1 MNNNLVRTII
11 DLGEYYD
18 KNKEMREIKAKEY
31 GISKVPTTEEYV
43 GFLLKDLSYVE
54 VTPKK
59 IDEKEIEL
67 KKLDEKSN
75 EKIDEIKKEVFFSEN
90 KDMLSKGKAIFDVVL
105 NKVGNAI
112 QKGAIEQKNI
122 VKSLLEPFTLGVGG
136 FVNEYILKKVEKKT
150 PEDKEWE
157 LKGREF
163 LVSEK
168 ELSKMINQSFTP
180 DENDEK
186 IRYFTE
192 NRFKIENVDENDRK
206 FLAKEITKIIQD
218 DDLKTSKK
226 EKKAINLLDEANTNK
241 LEVGMAL
248 DKVQDYEMNFKRI
261 DKALNSLNPFGKT
274 EYELSIKHTEG
285 SLNKTFH
292 LKYKTDDLPEQEIT
306 VTSKTGREFGEEL
319 SNKLNKNVESLL
331 KNIYSDDNQFDR
343 IKDYFEKTKK
353 SRMALTVSS
362 FKFDTKLNSAFEL
375 IKTNDEKEEN
385 LTININK
392 VSKNGERN
400 LYQLNT
406 DKDNRNKVL
415 AVLTD
420 DKVLE
425 IIGKTFDGKKEIE
438 FIDKESLE
446 KENNKLIE
454 KFSNEYSIKDI
465 SDFDKAVMRKT
476 VAKVGVSLLALKEDE
491 MKNQSPILLKI
502 IEDEHKDTFKKEID
516 NIKDK
521 AKFLEK
527 NADKLGLSLNVYGKV
542 EEIYNEDENKYK
554 ANAEAVLK
562 AREDGT
568 LNSFL
573 HTLGRKKAGHKRQGH
588 DVSMEDVIKEIG
600 YEMKD
605 DIRKDI
611 VKSLDFDSIVK
622 NTAVLVMIEE
632 NFTVEDAKIY
642 RLNIS
647 DEKKSQLVDK
657 INDYISEREKDIKE
671 VKVSDLAKL
680 REVNFDKFTDLR
692 ENTYKEEK
700 RKEEE
705 KKEREKAREKVFHFG
720 DTEKTNSNDDEFNF

>member
-218 DDLKTSKK
+218 DDLKTNKK
-226 EKKAINLLDEANTNK
+226 EKKAINLLSEVNTNK

-319 SNKLNKNVESLL
+319 SNKLNKNVETLL
-331 KNIYSDDNQFDR
+331 KNVYSNDRQFDE

-353 SRMALTVSS
+353 SRMRLTVSD
-362 FKFDTKLNSAFEL
+362 FKFDTKLNSTFEL
-375 IKTNDEKEEN
+375 IKTNDEKEKN
-385 LTININK
+385 LTLNISK
-392 VSKNGERN
+392 VSEDGERN

-415 AVLTD
+415 AVLTN
-420 DKVLE
+420 DKALE

-438 FIDKESLE
+438 FISKENLE
-446 KENNKLIE
+446 KENNNLIE
-454 KFSNEYSIKDI
+454 KISTEYQDIRVKDI
-465 SDFDKAVMRKT
+465 DDFDRNVMCKT
-476 VAKVGVSLLALKEDE
+476 VAKVGLTLRENE
-491 MKNQSPILLKI
+491 MKNQSSNLFKI

-516 NIKDK
+516 NLEDK

-542 EEIYNEDENKYK
+542 KEIYSEDENEYK
-554 ANAEAVLK
+554 ANVEAVLK
-562 AREDGT
+562 T
-568 LNSFL
+568 LEEGSLNNFFENLENQKEKMEKYS
-573 HTLGRKKAGHKRQGH
+573 HSEVPIENVIHKMSY
-588 DVSMEDVIKEIG
+588 D
-600 YEMKD
+600 MKG
-605 DIRKDI
+605 DIRQDI
-611 VKSLDFDSIVK
+611 AKSLDFDSIVR
-622 NTAVLVMIEE
+622 NTATLVMIEE
-632 NFTVEDAKIY
+632 NFTVEDAK
-642 RLNIS
+642 NIKNMS
-647 DEKKSQLVDK
+647 DEEKSQFVDK
-657 INDYISEREKDIKE
+657 INDYISERGSHIKE
-671 VKVSDLAKL
+671 VKVSDLEKL
-680 REVNFDKFTDLR
+680 EKVNFDKVSDLR
-692 ENTYKEEK
+692 ENSYKEEQ
-700 RKEEE
+700 RKEKENQ
-705 KKEREKAREKVFHFG
+705 KERAYQRDERTDREYDF
-720 DTEKTNSNDDEFNF
+720 

>member
-1 MNNNLVRTII
+1 MNNNFARTII

-54 VTPKK
+54 VTPKNV
-59 IDEKEIEL
+59 DEKEIEL

-186 IRYFTE
+186 MRYFTE
-192 NRFKIENVDENDRK
+192 NRFRIENVNENDRS

-226 EKKAINLLDEANTNK
+226 EKKAINLLSEVNTNK

-248 DKVQDYEMNFKRI
+248 DKVQDYETNFKRI

-274 EYELSIKHTEG
+274 EYEFSIKHTEG

-306 VTSKTGREFGEEL
+306 ITSKTGREFGEEL

-331 KNIYSDDNQFDR
+331 KNVYSNDRQFDE

-353 SRMALTVSS
+353 SRMRLTVSD
-362 FKFDTKLNSAFEL
+362 FKFDTKLNSTFEL
-375 IKTNDEKEEN
+375 IKTNDEKEKN
-385 LTININK
+385 LTLNISK
-392 VSKNGERN
+392 VSEDGERN

-415 AVLTD
+415 AVLTN
-420 DKVLE
+420 DKTLE

-438 FIDKESLE
+438 FVSKESLE
-446 KENNKLIE
+446 KENNNLIE
-454 KFSNEYSIKDI
+454 KISTEYQDIRVKDI
-465 SDFDKAVMRKT
+465 NDFDRNVMRKT
-476 VAKVGVSLLALKEDE
+476 VAKVEIALQENR
-491 MKNQSPILLKI
+491 MKNQSSNLFRI

-516 NIKDK
+516 NLEDK

-542 EEIYNEDENKYK
+542 DEIYSEDENQYK
-554 ANAEAVLK
+554 ANVEAVLK
-562 AREDGT
+562 T
-568 LNSFL
+568 LEEGSLNNFFENLENQKEKMERYSHSDVL
-573 HTLGRKKAGHKRQGH
+573 IENVIHKMSY
-588 DVSMEDVIKEIG
+588 D
-600 YEMKD
+600 MKG
-605 DIRKDI
+605 DIRQDI
-611 VKSLDFDSIVK
+611 AKSLDFDSIVR
-622 NTAVLVMIEE
+622 NTATLIMIEE
-632 NFTVEDAKIY
+632 NFTIEDAK
-642 RLNIS
+642 NIKNMS
-647 DEKKSQLVDK
+647 DEEKSQFVDK
-657 INDYISEREKDIKE
+657 INDYISERGSHIKE

-680 REVNFDKFTDLR
+680 EKVNFDKVSDLR
-692 ENTYKEEK
+692 ENSYKEEQ
-700 RKEEE
+700 RKEQE
-705 KKEREKAREKVFHFG
+705 KERTHNREERTDREYDF
-720 DTEKTNSNDDEFNF
+720 

>member
-1 MNNNLVRTII
+1 MNNNFARTII

-18 KNKEMREIKAKEY
+18 KNKEMREIRAKEY
-31 GISKVPTTEEYV
+31 GISKIPTTEEYV

-186 IRYFTE
+186 MRYFTE

-226 EKKAINLLDEANTNK
+226 EKKAINLLSEVNTNK

-248 DKVQDYEMNFKRI
+248 DKVQDYETNFKRI

-306 VTSKTGREFGEEL
+306 ITSKTGREFGEEL
-319 SNKLNKNVESLL
+319 SNKLNKDIENLL
-331 KNIYSDDNQFDR
+331 KNVYSNDRQFDE

-353 SRMALTVSS
+353 SRMRLTVSD
-362 FKFDTKLNSAFEL
+362 FKFDTKLNSTFEL
-375 IKTNDEKEEN
+375 IKTNDEKEKN
-385 LTININK
+385 LTLNISK
-392 VSKNGERN
+392 VSEDGERN

-415 AVLTD
+415 AVLTN
-420 DKVLE
+420 DKALE

-438 FIDKESLE
+438 FVSKESLE
-446 KENNKLIE
+446 KENNNLIE
-454 KFSNEYSIKDI
+454 KISTEYQDI
-465 SDFDKAVMRKT
+465 RVKNIDDFDRAIMRKT
-476 VAKVGVSLLALKEDE
+476 VAKVGLTLEE
-491 MKNQSPILLKI
+491 NRMKNQSSNLFRI

-516 NIKDK
+516 NLEDK

-527 NADKLGLSLNVYGKV
+527 NVDRLGLSLNVYGKV
-542 EEIYNEDENKYK
+542 DEIYSEDENQYK
-554 ANAEAVLK
+554 ANVEAVLK
-562 AREDGT
+562 T
-568 LNSFL
+568 LEEGSLNNFFENLENQKEKMERYS
-573 HTLGRKKAGHKRQGH
+573 HSDVPIENVIYKMSYDMKGNIRQ
-588 DVSMEDVIKEIG
+588 
-600 YEMKD
+600 
-605 DIRKDI
+605 DIA
-611 VKSLDFDSIVK
+611 KSLDFDDIVR
-622 NTAVLVMIEE
+622 NTATLVMIEE
-632 NFTVEDAKIY
+632 NFTVEDAK
-642 RLNIS
+642 NIKNMS
-647 DEKKSQLVDK
+647 DEEKSQFVNK
-657 INDYISEREKDIKE
+657 INDYISERGSHIKE
-671 VKVSDLAKL
+671 VKVSDLEKL
-680 REVNFDKFTDLR
+680 EKVNFDKVSDLR
-692 ENTYKEEK
+692 ENSYKEEQ
-700 RKEEE
+700 RKEKENQ
-705 KKEREKAREKVFHFG
+705 KERAYQRDERTDRERTDRGYDF
-720 DTEKTNSNDDEFNF
+720 

>member
-186 IRYFTE
+186 MRYFTE
-192 NRFKIENVDENDRK
+192 NRFRIENVNENDRS

-226 EKKAINLLDEANTNK
+226 EKKAINLLSEVNTNK

-248 DKVQDYEMNFKRI
+248 DKVQDYETNFKRI

-274 EYELSIKHTEG
+274 EYEFSIKHTEG

-306 VTSKTGREFGEEL
+306 ITSKTGREFGEEL

-331 KNIYSDDNQFDR
+331 KNVYSNDRQFDE

-353 SRMALTVSS
+353 SRMRLTVSD
-362 FKFDTKLNSAFEL
+362 FKFDTKLNSTFEL
-375 IKTNDEKEEN
+375 IKTNDEKEKN
-385 LTININK
+385 LTLNISK
-392 VSKNGERN
+392 VSEDGERN

-415 AVLTD
+415 AVLTN
-420 DKVLE
+420 DKALE

-438 FIDKESLE
+438 FVSKESLE
-446 KENNKLIE
+446 KENNNLIE
-454 KFSNEYSIKDI
+454 KISTEYQDIRVKDI
-465 SDFDKAVMRKT
+465 NDFDRNVMRKT
-476 VAKVGVSLLALKEDE
+476 VAKVEIALQENR
-491 MKNQSPILLKI
+491 MKNQSSNLFRI

-516 NIKDK
+516 NLEDK

-542 EEIYNEDENKYK
+542 DEIYSEDENQYK
-554 ANAEAVLK
+554 ANVEAVLK
-562 AREDGT
+562 T
-568 LNSFL
+568 LEEGSLNNFFENLENQKEKMERYSHSDVL
-573 HTLGRKKAGHKRQGH
+573 IENVIHKMSY
-588 DVSMEDVIKEIG
+588 D
-600 YEMKD
+600 MKG
-605 DIRKDI
+605 DIRQDI
-611 VKSLDFDSIVK
+611 AKSLDFDSIVR
-622 NTAVLVMIEE
+622 NTATLIMIEE
-632 NFTVEDAKIY
+632 NFTVEDAK
-642 RLNIS
+642 NIKNMS
-647 DEKKSQLVDK
+647 DEEKSQFVDK
-657 INDYISEREKDIKE
+657 INDYISERGSHIKE
-671 VKVSDLAKL
+671 VKVSDLLKL
-680 REVNFDKFTDLR
+680 EKVNFDKVSDLR
-692 ENTYKEEK
+692 ENSFKEEQ
-700 RKEEE
+700 RKEQE
-705 KKEREKAREKVFHFG
+705 KERTHNREERTDREYDF
-720 DTEKTNSNDDEFNF
+720 

>member
-226 EKKAINLLDEANTNK
+226 EKKAINLLSEVNTNK

-248 DKVQDYEMNFKRI
+248 DKVQDYETNFKRI

-306 VTSKTGREFGEEL
+306 ITSKTGREFGEEL

-331 KNIYSDDNQFDR
+331 KNVYSNDRQFDE

-353 SRMALTVSS
+353 SRMRLTVSD
-362 FKFDTKLNSAFEL
+362 FKFDTKLNSTFEL
-375 IKTNDEKEEN
+375 IKTNDEKEKN
-385 LTININK
+385 LTLNISK
-392 VSKNGERN
+392 VSEDGERN

-415 AVLTD
+415 AVLTN
-420 DKVLE
+420 DKALE

-438 FIDKESLE
+438 FVSKESLE
-446 KENNKLIE
+446 KENNNLIE
-454 KFSNEYSIKDI
+454 KISTEYQDIRVKDI
-465 SDFDKAVMRKT
+465 NDFDRNVMRKT
-476 VAKVGVSLLALKEDE
+476 VAKVEIALQENR
-491 MKNQSPILLKI
+491 MKNQSSNLFRI

-516 NIKDK
+516 NLEDK

-542 EEIYNEDENKYK
+542 DEIYSEDENQYK
-554 ANAEAVLK
+554 ANVEAVLK
-562 AREDGT
+562 T
-568 LNSFL
+568 LEEGSLNNFFENLENQKEKMERYSHSDVL
-573 HTLGRKKAGHKRQGH
+573 IENVIHKMSY
-588 DVSMEDVIKEIG
+588 D
-600 YEMKD
+600 MKG
-605 DIRKDI
+605 DIRQDI
-611 VKSLDFDSIVK
+611 AKSLDFDSIVK
-622 NTAVLVMIEE
+622 NTATLIMIEE
-632 NFTVEDAKIY
+632 NFTVEDAK
-642 RLNIS
+642 NIKNMS
-647 DEKKSQLVDK
+647 DEEKSQFIDK
-657 INDYISEREKDIKE
+657 INDYIGERGSHIKK
-671 VKVSDLAKL
+671 VKVSDLEKL
-680 REVNFDKFTDLR
+680 EKVNFDKVSDLR
-692 ENTYKEEK
+692 ENSFKEEQ
-700 RKEEE
+700 RKEQE
-705 KKEREKAREKVFHFG
+705 KEKERTHNRDERTDRERTDREYDF
-720 DTEKTNSNDDEFNF
+720 

>member
-105 NKVGNAI
+105 NKVGNAV
-112 QKGAIEQKNI
+112 QKGVVAQKN
-122 VKSLLEPFTLGVGG
+122 SLKQMFEDLTLGVGG

-186 IRYFTE
+186 MRYFTE

-226 EKKAINLLDEANTNK
+226 EKKAINLLSEVNTNK

-248 DKVQDYEMNFKRI
+248 DKVQDYEKNFKRI

-306 VTSKTGREFGEEL
+306 ITSKTGREFGEEL
-319 SNKLNKNVESLL
+319 SNKLNKDVENLL
-331 KNIYSDDNQFDR
+331 KNVYSNDRQFDK

-353 SRMALTVSS
+353 SRMRLTVSD
-362 FKFDTKLNSAFEL
+362 FKFDTKLNSTFEL
-375 IKTNDEKEEN
+375 IKTNDEKEKN
-385 LTININK
+385 LTLNISK
-392 VSKNGERN
+392 VSEDGERN

-415 AVLTD
+415 AVLTN
-420 DKVLE
+420 DKALE

-438 FIDKESLE
+438 FVSKESLE
-446 KENNKLIE
+446 KENNNLIE
-454 KFSNEYSIKDI
+454 KISTEYQDI
-465 SDFDKAVMRKT
+465 RVKNIDDFDRAIMRKT
-476 VAKVGVSLLALKEDE
+476 VAKVGLTLEE
-491 MKNQSPILLKI
+491 NRMKNQSSNLFRI

-516 NIKDK
+516 NLEDK

-527 NADKLGLSLNVYGKV
+527 NVDRLGLSLNVYGKV
-542 EEIYNEDENKYK
+542 DEIYSEDENQYK
-554 ANAEAVLK
+554 ANVEAVLK
-562 AREDGT
+562 T
-568 LNSFL
+568 LEEGSLNNFFENLENQKEKMERYS
-573 HTLGRKKAGHKRQGH
+573 HSDVPIENVIYKMSYDMKGNIRQ
-588 DVSMEDVIKEIG
+588 
-600 YEMKD
+600 
-605 DIRKDI
+605 DIA
-611 VKSLDFDSIVK
+611 KSLDFDDIVR
-622 NTAVLVMIEE
+622 NTATLVMIEE
-632 NFTVEDAKIY
+632 NFTVEDAK
-642 RLNIS
+642 NIKNMS
-647 DEKKSQLVDK
+647 DEEKSQFVNK
-657 INDYISEREKDIKE
+657 INDYISERGSHIKE
-671 VKVSDLAKL
+671 VKVSDLEKL
-680 REVNFDKFTDLR
+680 EKVNFDKISDLR
-692 ENTYKEEK
+692 ENSYKEEQ
-700 RKEEE
+700 RKEKENQ
-705 KKEREKAREKVFHFG
+705 KERAYQRDERTDREYDF
-720 DTEKTNSNDDEFNF
+720 

>member
-18 KNKEMREIKAKEY
+18 KNKEMREIRAKEY

-54 VTPKK
+54 VTPKNV
-59 IDEKEIEL
+59 DEKEIEL

-157 LKGREF
+157 LKGKEF

-186 IRYFTE
+186 MRYFTE

-218 DDLKTSKK
+218 DDLKTNKK
-226 EKKAINLLDEANTNK
+226 EKKAINLLSEVNTNK

-248 DKVQDYEMNFKRI
+248 DKVQDYETNFKRI
-261 DKALNSLNPFGKT
+261 DKALNSLNPFSKT

-306 VTSKTGREFGEEL
+306 ITSKTGREFGEEL

-331 KNIYSDDNQFDR
+331 KNVYSDDNQFDR

-353 SRMALTVSS
+353 SRMALTVSD
-362 FKFDTKLNSAFEL
+362 FKFDTKLNSTFEL
-375 IKTNDEKEEN
+375 IKTNDEKEKN
-385 LTININK
+385 LTLNISK
-392 VSKNGERN
+392 VSEDGERN

-415 AVLTD
+415 AVLTN
-420 DKVLE
+420 DKALE

-438 FIDKESLE
+438 FISKENLE
-446 KENNKLIE
+446 KENNNLIE
-454 KFSNEYSIKDI
+454 KISTEYQDIRVKDI
-465 SDFDKAVMRKT
+465 DDFDRNVMRKT
-476 VAKVGVSLLALKEDE
+476 VAKVGLTLRENE
-491 MKNQSPILLKI
+491 MKNQSSNLFKI

-516 NIKDK
+516 NLEDK

-542 EEIYNEDENKYK
+542 KEIYSEDENEYK
-554 ANAEAVLK
+554 ANVEAVLK
-562 AREDGT
+562 T
-568 LNSFL
+568 LEEGSLNNFFENLENQKEKMEKYS
-573 HTLGRKKAGHKRQGH
+573 HSEVPIENVIHKMSY
-588 DVSMEDVIKEIG
+588 D
-600 YEMKD
+600 MKG
-605 DIRKDI
+605 DIRQDI
-611 VKSLDFDSIVK
+611 AKSLDFDSIVR
-622 NTAVLVMIEE
+622 NTATLVMIEE
-632 NFTVEDAKIY
+632 NFTVEDAK
-642 RLNIS
+642 NIKNMS
-647 DEKKSQLVDK
+647 DEEKSQFVDK
-657 INDYISEREKDIKE
+657 INDYISERGSHIKE
-671 VKVSDLAKL
+671 VKVSDLEKL
-680 REVNFDKFTDLR
+680 EKVNFDKVSDLR
-692 ENTYKEEK
+692 ENSYKEEQ
-700 RKEEE
+700 RKEKENQ
-705 KKEREKAREKVFHFG
+705 KERAYQRDERTDREYDF
-720 DTEKTNSNDDEFNF
+720 

>member
-226 EKKAINLLDEANTNK
+226 EKKAINLLSEVNTNK

-248 DKVQDYEMNFKRI
+248 DKVQDYETNFKRI

-306 VTSKTGREFGEEL
+306 ITSKTGREFGEEL

-331 KNIYSDDNQFDR
+331 KNVYSNDRQFDE

-353 SRMALTVSS
+353 SRMRLTVSD
-362 FKFDTKLNSAFEL
+362 FKFDTKLNSTFEL
-375 IKTNDEKEEN
+375 IKTNDEKEKN
-385 LTININK
+385 LTLNISK
-392 VSKNGERN
+392 VSEDGERN

-415 AVLTD
+415 AVLTN
-420 DKVLE
+420 DKALE

-438 FIDKESLE
+438 FVSKESLE
-446 KENNKLIE
+446 KENNNLIE
-454 KFSNEYSIKDI
+454 KISTEYQDIRVKDI
-465 SDFDKAVMRKT
+465 NDFDRNVMRKT
-476 VAKVGVSLLALKEDE
+476 VAKVEIALQENR
-491 MKNQSPILLKI
+491 MKNQSSNLFRI

-516 NIKDK
+516 NLEDK

-542 EEIYNEDENKYK
+542 DEIYSEDENQYK
-554 ANAEAVLK
+554 ANVEAVLK
-562 AREDGT
+562 T
-568 LNSFL
+568 LEEGSLNNFFENLENQKEKMERYS
-573 HTLGRKKAGHKRQGH
+573 HSDVPIENVIYKMSYDMKGNIRQ
-588 DVSMEDVIKEIG
+588 
-600 YEMKD
+600 
-605 DIRKDI
+605 DIA
-611 VKSLDFDSIVK
+611 KSLDFDDIVR
-622 NTAVLVMIEE
+622 NTATLVMIEE
-632 NFTVEDAKIY
+632 NFTVEDAK
-642 RLNIS
+642 NIKNMS
-647 DEKKSQLVDK
+647 DEEKSQFVNK
-657 INDYISEREKDIKE
+657 INDYISERGSHIKE
-671 VKVSDLAKL
+671 VKVSDLEKL
-680 REVNFDKFTDLR
+680 EKVNFDKISDLR
-692 ENTYKEEK
+692 ENSYKEEQ
-700 RKEEE
+700 RKEKENQ
-705 KKEREKAREKVFHFG
+705 KERAYQRDERTDREYDF
-720 DTEKTNSNDDEFNF
+720 

>member
-18 KNKEMREIKAKEY
+18 KNKEMREIRAKEY

-54 VTPKK
+54 VTPKNV
-59 IDEKEIEL
+59 DEKEIEL

-105 NKVGNAI
+105 NKVGNAV
-112 QKGAIEQKNI
+112 QKGVVAQKN
-122 VKSLLEPFTLGVGG
+122 SLKQMFEDLTLGVGG

-226 EKKAINLLDEANTNK
+226 EKKAINLLSEVNTNK

-248 DKVQDYEMNFKRI
+248 DKVQDYEKNFKRI

-306 VTSKTGREFGEEL
+306 ITSKTGREFGEEL
-319 SNKLNKNVESLL
+319 SNKLNKDVENLL
-331 KNIYSDDNQFDR
+331 KNVYSNDRQFDE

-353 SRMALTVSS
+353 SRMRLTVSD
-362 FKFDTKLNSAFEL
+362 FKFDTKLNSTFEL
-375 IKTNDEKEEN
+375 IKTNDEKEKN
-385 LTININK
+385 LTLNISK
-392 VSKNGERN
+392 VSEDGERN

-415 AVLTD
+415 AVLTN
-420 DKVLE
+420 DKALE

-438 FIDKESLE
+438 FVSKESLE
-446 KENNKLIE
+446 KENNNLIE
-454 KFSNEYSIKDI
+454 KISTEYQDI
-465 SDFDKAVMRKT
+465 RVKNIDDFDRAIMRKT
-476 VAKVGVSLLALKEDE
+476 VAKVGLTLEE
-491 MKNQSPILLKI
+491 NRMKNQSSNLFRI

-516 NIKDK
+516 NLEDK

-527 NADKLGLSLNVYGKV
+527 NVDRLGLSLNVYGKV
-542 EEIYNEDENKYK
+542 DEIYSEDENQYK
-554 ANAEAVLK
+554 ANVEAVLK
-562 AREDGT
+562 T
-568 LNSFL
+568 LEEGSLNNFFENLENQKEKMERYS
-573 HTLGRKKAGHKRQGH
+573 HSDVPIENVIYKMSYDMKGNIRQ
-588 DVSMEDVIKEIG
+588 
-600 YEMKD
+600 
-605 DIRKDI
+605 DIA
-611 VKSLDFDSIVK
+611 KSLDFDDIVR
-622 NTAVLVMIEE
+622 NTATLVMIEE
-632 NFTVEDAKIY
+632 NFTVEDAK
-642 RLNIS
+642 NIKNMS
-647 DEKKSQLVDK
+647 DEEKSQFVNK
-657 INDYISEREKDIKE
+657 INDYISERGSHIKE
-671 VKVSDLAKL
+671 VKVSDLEKL
-680 REVNFDKFTDLR
+680 EKVNFDKISDLR
-692 ENTYKEEK
+692 ENSYKEEQ
-700 RKEEE
+700 RKEKENQ
-705 KKEREKAREKVFHFG
+705 KERAYQRDERTDREYDF
-720 DTEKTNSNDDEFNF
+720 

>member
-1 MNNNLVRTII
+1 MNNNFARTII

-18 KNKEMREIKAKEY
+18 KNKEMREIRAKEY
-31 GISKVPTTEEYV
+31 GISKIPTTEEYV

-59 IDEKEIEL
+59 VDEKEIEL
-67 KKLDEKSN
+67 KKLDEKSD

-90 KDMLSKGKAIFDVVL
+90 KDMLSKGKAIFDIVL
-105 NKVGNAI
+105 NKVGNAL
-112 QKGAIEQKNI
+112 QKGIVGQKNA
-122 VKSLLEPFTLGVGG
+122 VKLMFEDLTLGVGG

-186 IRYFTE
+186 MRYFTE

-226 EKKAINLLDEANTNK
+226 EKKAINLLSEVNTNK

-248 DKVQDYEMNFKRI
+248 DKVQDYETNFLKKI

-306 VTSKTGREFGEEL
+306 ITSKTGREFGEEL

-331 KNIYSDDNQFDR
+331 KNVYSNDRQFDE

-353 SRMALTVSS
+353 SRMKLTVSD
-362 FKFDTKLNSAFEL
+362 FKFDTKLNSTFEL
-375 IKTNDEKEEN
+375 IKTNDEKEKN
-385 LTININK
+385 LTLNISK
-392 VSKNGERN
+392 VSEDGERN

-415 AVLTD
+415 AVLTN
-420 DKVLE
+420 DKALD
-425 IIGKTFDGKKEIE
+425 IIGKSFDGKKEIE
-438 FIDKESLE
+438 FVSKESLE
-446 KENNKLIE
+446 KENNNLIE
-454 KFSNEYSIKDI
+454 KISTEYQDI
-465 SDFDKAVMRKT
+465 RVKNIDDFDRAIMRKT
-476 VAKVGVSLLALKEDE
+476 VAKVEITLQENR
-491 MKNQSPILLKI
+491 MKNQSSNLFRI

-516 NIKDK
+516 NLEDK

-527 NADKLGLSLNVYGKV
+527 NADRLGLSLNVYGKV
-542 EEIYNEDENKYK
+542 DEIYSEDESQYK
-554 ANAEAVLK
+554 TNVEAVLK
-562 AREDGT
+562 T
-568 LNSFL
+568 LEEGSLNNFFENLENQKEKMERYS
-573 HTLGRKKAGHKRQGH
+573 HSDIPIENVIHKMSY
-588 DVSMEDVIKEIG
+588 D
-600 YEMKD
+600 MKG
-605 DIRKDI
+605 DIRQDI
-611 VKSLDFDSIVK
+611 AKSLDFDDIVR
-622 NTAVLVMIEE
+622 NTATLVMIEE
-632 NFTVEDAKIY
+632 NFTVEDAK
-642 RLNIS
+642 NIKNMS
-647 DEKKSQLVDK
+647 DEEKSQFVNK
-657 INDYISEREKDIKE
+657 INDYISERGSHIKE
-671 VKVSDLAKL
+671 VKVSDLEKL
-680 REVNFDKFTDLR
+680 EKVNFDKISDLR
-692 ENTYKEEK
+692 ENSYKEEQ
-700 RKEEE
+700 RKEKENQ
-705 KKEREKAREKVFHFG
+705 KERAYQRDERTDREYDF
-720 DTEKTNSNDDEFNF
+720 

>member
-168 ELSKMINQSFTP
+168 ELSKMINQSFTS

-218 DDLKTSKK
+218 DDLKTNKK
-226 EKKAINLLDEANTNK
+226 EKKAINLLSEVNTNK

-248 DKVQDYEMNFKRI
+248 DKVQDYETNFKRI

-306 VTSKTGREFGEEL
+306 ITSKTGREFGEEL
-319 SNKLNKNVESLL
+319 SNKLNKDVENLL
-331 KNIYSDDNQFDR
+331 KNVYSNDRQFDE

-353 SRMALTVSS
+353 SRMRLTVSD
-362 FKFDTKLNSAFEL
+362 FKFDTKLNSTFEL
-375 IKTNDEKEEN
+375 IKTNDEKEKN
-385 LTININK
+385 LTLNISK
-392 VSKNGERN
+392 VSEDGERN

-415 AVLTD
+415 AVLTN
-420 DKVLE
+420 DKALE

-438 FIDKESLE
+438 FVSKESLE
-446 KENNKLIE
+446 KENNNLIE
-454 KFSNEYSIKDI
+454 KISTEYQDI
-465 SDFDKAVMRKT
+465 RVKNIDDFDRAIMRKT
-476 VAKVGVSLLALKEDE
+476 VAKVGLTLEE
-491 MKNQSPILLKI
+491 NRMKNQSSNLFRI

-516 NIKDK
+516 NLEDK

-527 NADKLGLSLNVYGKV
+527 NVDRLGLSLNVYGKV
-542 EEIYNEDENKYK
+542 NEIYSEDENQYK
-554 ANAEAVLK
+554 ANVEAVLK
-562 AREDGT
+562 T
-568 LNSFL
+568 LEEGSLNNFFENLENQKEKMERYS
-573 HTLGRKKAGHKRQGH
+573 HSDVPIENVIYKMSYDMKGNIRQ
-588 DVSMEDVIKEIG
+588 
-600 YEMKD
+600 
-605 DIRKDI
+605 DIA
-611 VKSLDFDSIVK
+611 KSLDFDDIVR
-622 NTAVLVMIEE
+622 NTATLVMIEE
-632 NFTVEDAKIY
+632 NFTVEDAK
-642 RLNIS
+642 NIKNMS
-647 DEKKSQLVDK
+647 DEEKSQFVNK
-657 INDYISEREKDIKE
+657 INDYISERGSHIKE
-671 VKVSDLAKL
+671 VKVSDLEKL
-680 REVNFDKFTDLR
+680 EKVNFDKISDLR
-692 ENTYKEEK
+692 ENSYKEEQ
-700 RKEEE
+700 RKEKENQ
-705 KKEREKAREKVFHFG
+705 KERAYQRDERTDREYDF
-720 DTEKTNSNDDEFNF
+720 

>member
-18 KNKEMREIKAKEY
+18 KNKEMREIRAKEY

-54 VTPKK
+54 VTPKNV
-59 IDEKEIEL
+59 DEKEIEL

-105 NKVGNAI
+105 NKVGNAV
-112 QKGAIEQKNI
+112 QKGVVAQKN
-122 VKSLLEPFTLGVGG
+122 SLKQMFEDLTLGVGG

-168 ELSKMINQSFTP
+168 ELSKMINQSFTS

-186 IRYFTE
+186 MRYFTE

-226 EKKAINLLDEANTNK
+226 EKKAINLLSEVNTNK

-248 DKVQDYEMNFKRI
+248 DKVQDYEKNFKRI

-306 VTSKTGREFGEEL
+306 ITSKTGREFGEEL

-331 KNIYSDDNQFDR
+331 KNVYSNDRQFDE

-353 SRMALTVSS
+353 SRMRLTVSD
-362 FKFDTKLNSAFEL
+362 FKFDTKLNSTFEL
-375 IKTNDEKEEN
+375 IKTNDEKEKN
-385 LTININK
+385 LTLNISK
-392 VSKNGERN
+392 VSEDGERN

-415 AVLTD
+415 AVLTN
-420 DKVLE
+420 DKALE

-438 FIDKESLE
+438 FVSKESLE
-446 KENNKLIE
+446 KENNNLIE
-454 KFSNEYSIKDI
+454 KISTEYQDI
-465 SDFDKAVMRKT
+465 RVKNIDDFDRAIMRKT
-476 VAKVGVSLLALKEDE
+476 VAKVGLTLEE
-491 MKNQSPILLKI
+491 NRMKNQSSNLFRI

-516 NIKDK
+516 NLEDK

-527 NADKLGLSLNVYGKV
+527 NVDRLGLSLNVYGKV
-542 EEIYNEDENKYK
+542 DEIYSEDENQYK
-554 ANAEAVLK
+554 ANVEAVLK
-562 AREDGT
+562 T
-568 LNSFL
+568 LEEGSLNNFFENLENQKEKMERYSHSDVL
-573 HTLGRKKAGHKRQGH
+573 IENVIHKMSY
-588 DVSMEDVIKEIG
+588 D
-600 YEMKD
+600 MKG
-605 DIRKDI
+605 DIRQDI
-611 VKSLDFDSIVK
+611 AKSLDFDSIVR
-622 NTAVLVMIEE
+622 NTATLIMIEE
-632 NFTVEDAKIY
+632 NFTVEDAK
-642 RLNIS
+642 NIKNMS
-647 DEKKSQLVDK
+647 DEEKSQFVDK
-657 INDYISEREKDIKE
+657 INDYISERGSHIKE
-671 VKVSDLAKL
+671 VKVSDLSKL
-680 REVNFDKFTDLR
+680 EKVNFDKVSDLR
-692 ENTYKEEK
+692 ENSYKEEQ
-700 RKEEE
+700 RKEKENQ
-705 KKEREKAREKVFHFG
+705 KERAYQRDERTDRERTDRGYDF
-720 DTEKTNSNDDEFNF
+720 

>member
-59 IDEKEIEL
+59 VDEKEIEL

-105 NKVGNAI
+105 NKVGNAV

-226 EKKAINLLDEANTNK
+226 EKKAINLLSKVDTNK

-248 DKVQDYEMNFKRI
+248 DKVQDYETNFKRI

-306 VTSKTGREFGEEL
+306 ITSKTGREFGEEL

-331 KNIYSDDNQFDR
+331 KKVYSNDRQFDE

-353 SRMALTVSS
+353 SRMRLTVSD
-362 FKFDTKLNSAFEL
+362 FKFDTKLNSTFEL
-375 IKTNDEKEEN
+375 IKTNDEKEKN
-385 LTININK
+385 LTLNISK
-392 VSKNGERN
+392 VSEDGERN

-415 AVLTD
+415 AVLTN
-420 DKVLE
+420 DKALE

-438 FIDKESLE
+438 FISKENLE
-446 KENNKLIE
+446 KENNNLIE
-454 KFSNEYSIKDI
+454 KISTEYQDIRVKDI
-465 SDFDKAVMRKT
+465 DDFDRNVMRKT
-476 VAKVGVSLLALKEDE
+476 VAKVGLTLEE
-491 MKNQSPILLKI
+491 NRMKNQSSNLFRI

-516 NIKDK
+516 NLEDK

-542 EEIYNEDENKYK
+542 KEIYSEDENEYK
-554 ANAEAVLK
+554 ANVEAVLK
-562 AREDGT
+562 T
-568 LNSFL
+568 LEEGSLNNFFENLENQKEKMEKYS
-573 HTLGRKKAGHKRQGH
+573 HSEVPIENVIHKMSY
-588 DVSMEDVIKEIG
+588 D
-600 YEMKD
+600 MKG
-605 DIRKDI
+605 DIRQDI
-611 VKSLDFDSIVK
+611 AKSLDFDDIVR
-622 NTAVLVMIEE
+622 NTATLVMIEE
-632 NFTVEDAKIY
+632 NFTVEDAK
-642 RLNIS
+642 NIKNMS
-647 DEKKSQLVDK
+647 DEEKSQFVDK
-657 INDYISEREKDIKE
+657 INDYISERGSHIKE
-671 VKVSDLAKL
+671 VKVSDLEKL
-680 REVNFDKFTDLR
+680 EKVNFDKVSDLR
-692 ENTYKEEK
+692 ENSYKEEQ
-700 RKEEE
+700 RKEKENQ
-705 KKEREKAREKVFHFG
+705 KERAYQRDERTDREYDF
-720 DTEKTNSNDDEFNF
+720 

>member
-43 GFLLKDLSYVE
+43 EFLLKDLSYVE

-168 ELSKMINQSFTP
+168 ELNKIVNQSFSP

-186 IRYFTE
+186 MRYFTE
-192 NRFKIENVDENDRK
+192 NRFKIESIDENDRK
-206 FLAKEITKIIQD
+206 FLAKELTEIIQD
-218 DDLKTSKK
+218 DNLKTSKK
-226 EKKAINLLDEANTNK
+226 EKKAINLLSEVNTNK

-248 DKVQDYEMNFKRI
+248 DKVQDYETNFKRI

-331 KNIYSDDNQFDR
+331 KNVYSDDEQFDR
-343 IKDYFEKTKK
+343 IKDYFERTKK
-353 SRMALTVSS
+353 NRMILTVSS
-362 FKFDTKLNSAFEL
+362 FKFDTK
-375 IKTNDEKEEN
+375 
-385 LTININK
+385 
-392 VSKNGERN
+392 
-400 LYQLNT
+400 
-406 DKDNRNKVL
+406 
-415 AVLTD
+415 
-420 DKVLE
+420 
-425 IIGKTFDGKKEIE
+425 
-438 FIDKESLE
+438 
-446 KENNKLIE
+446 
-454 KFSNEYSIKDI
+454 FSI
-465 SDFDKAVMRKT
+465 
-476 VAKVGVSLLALKEDE
+476 
-491 MKNQSPILLKI
+491 
-502 IEDEHKDTFKKEID
+502 
-516 NIKDK
+516 
-521 AKFLEK
+521 
-527 NADKLGLSLNVYGKV
+527 
-542 EEIYNEDENKYK
+542 
-554 ANAEAVLK
+554 
-562 AREDGT
+562 
-568 LNSFL
+568 
-573 HTLGRKKAGHKRQGH
+573 
-588 DVSMEDVIKEIG
+588 
-600 YEMKD
+600 
-605 DIRKDI
+605 
-611 VKSLDFDSIVK
+611 
-622 NTAVLVMIEE
+622 
-632 NFTVEDAKIY
+632 
-642 RLNIS
+642 
-647 DEKKSQLVDK
+647 
-657 INDYISEREKDIKE
+657 
-671 VKVSDLAKL
+671 
-680 REVNFDKFTDLR
+680 
-692 ENTYKEEK
+692 
-700 RKEEE
+700 
-705 KKEREKAREKVFHFG
+705 
-720 DTEKTNSNDDEFNF
+720 

>member
-90 KDMLSKGKAIFDVVL
+90 KNMLSKGKAIFDVVL

-168 ELSKMINQSFTP
+168 ELFKMINQSFTP

-186 IRYFTE
+186 MRYFTE

-218 DDLKTSKK
+218 DDLKTNKK
-226 EKKAINLLDEANTNK
+226 EKKAINLLSEVNTNK

-248 DKVQDYEMNFKRI
+248 DKVQDYETNFKRI

-306 VTSKTGREFGEEL
+306 ITSKTGREFGEEL

-331 KNIYSDDNQFDR
+331 KNVYSNDRQFDE

-353 SRMALTVSS
+353 SRMRLTVSD
-362 FKFDTKLNSAFEL
+362 FKFDTKLNSTFEL
-375 IKTNDEKEEN
+375 IKTNDEKEKN
-385 LTININK
+385 LTLNISK
-392 VSKNGERN
+392 VSEDGERN

-415 AVLTD
+415 AVLTN
-420 DKVLE
+420 DKALE

-438 FIDKESLE
+438 FVSKESLE
-446 KENNKLIE
+446 KENNNLIE
-454 KFSNEYSIKDI
+454 KISTEYQDIRVKDI
-465 SDFDKAVMRKT
+465 NDFDRNVMRKT
-476 VAKVGVSLLALKEDE
+476 VAKVEIALQENR
-491 MKNQSPILLKI
+491 MKNQSSNLFRI

-516 NIKDK
+516 NLEDK

-542 EEIYNEDENKYK
+542 KEIYSEDENEYK
-554 ANAEAVLK
+554 ANVEAVLK
-562 AREDGT
+562 T
-568 LNSFL
+568 LEEGSLNNFFENLENQKEKMEKYS
-573 HTLGRKKAGHKRQGH
+573 HSEVPIENVIHKMSY
-588 DVSMEDVIKEIG
+588 D
-600 YEMKD
+600 MKG
-605 DIRKDI
+605 DIRQDI
-611 VKSLDFDSIVK
+611 AKSLDFDSIVR
-622 NTAVLVMIEE
+622 NTATLVMIEE
-632 NFTVEDAKIY
+632 NFTVEDAK
-642 RLNIS
+642 NIKNMS
-647 DEKKSQLVDK
+647 DEEKSQFVDK
-657 INDYISEREKDIKE
+657 INDYISERGSHIKE
-671 VKVSDLAKL
+671 VKVSDLEKL
-680 REVNFDKFTDLR
+680 EKVNFDKVSDLR
-692 ENTYKEEK
+692 ENSYKEEQ
-700 RKEEE
+700 RKEKENQ
-705 KKEREKAREKVFHFG
+705 KERAYQRDERTDREYDF
-720 DTEKTNSNDDEFNF
+720 

>member
-218 DDLKTSKK
+218 DDLKTNKK
-226 EKKAINLLDEANTNK
+226 EKKAINLLSEVNTNK

-248 DKVQDYEMNFKRI
+248 DKVQDYETNFKRI

-306 VTSKTGREFGEEL
+306 ITSKTGREFGEEL

-331 KNIYSDDNQFDR
+331 KNVYSDDNQFDR

-353 SRMALTVSS
+353 SRMALTVSD
-362 FKFDTKLNSAFEL
+362 FKFDTKLNSTFEL
-375 IKTNDEKEEN
+375 IKTNDEKEKN
-385 LTININK
+385 LTLNISK
-392 VSKNGERN
+392 VSEDGERN

-415 AVLTD
+415 AVLTN
-420 DKVLE
+420 DKALE

-438 FIDKESLE
+438 FISKENLE
-446 KENNKLIE
+446 KENNNLIE
-454 KFSNEYSIKDI
+454 KISTEYQDIRVKDI
-465 SDFDKAVMRKT
+465 DDFDRNVMRKT
-476 VAKVGVSLLALKEDE
+476 VAKVGLTLRENE
-491 MKNQSPILLKI
+491 MKNQSSNLFKI

-516 NIKDK
+516 NLEDK

-542 EEIYNEDENKYK
+542 KEIYSEDENEYK
-554 ANAEAVLK
+554 ANVEAVLK
-562 AREDGT
+562 T
-568 LNSFL
+568 LEEGSLNNFFENLENQKEKMEKYS
-573 HTLGRKKAGHKRQGH
+573 HSEVPIENVIHKMSY
-588 DVSMEDVIKEIG
+588 D
-600 YEMKD
+600 MKG
-605 DIRKDI
+605 DIRQDI
-611 VKSLDFDSIVK
+611 AKSLDFDSIVR
-622 NTAVLVMIEE
+622 NTATLVMIEE
-632 NFTVEDAKIY
+632 NFTVEDAK
-642 RLNIS
+642 NIKNMS
-647 DEKKSQLVDK
+647 DEEKSQFVDK
-657 INDYISEREKDIKE
+657 INDYISERGSHIKE
-671 VKVSDLAKL
+671 VKVSDLEKL
-680 REVNFDKFTDLR
+680 EKVNFDKISDLR
-692 ENTYKEEK
+692 ENSYKEEQ
-700 RKEEE
+700 RKEKENQ
-705 KKEREKAREKVFHFG
+705 KERAYQRDERTDREYDF
-720 DTEKTNSNDDEFNF
+720 

>member
-1 MNNNLVRTII
+1 MNNNFARTII

-75 EKIDEIKKEVFFSEN
+75 EKIDEIKKDVFFSEN

-105 NKVGNAI
+105 NKVGNSL
-112 QKGAIEQKNI
+112 QKGVIEQKNI
-122 VKSLLEPFTLGVGG
+122 VKSLLEPFTLGIGG

-186 IRYFTE
+186 MRYFTE

-226 EKKAINLLDEANTNK
+226 EKKAINLLSEVNTNK

-248 DKVQDYEMNFKRI
+248 DKVQDYETNFFKKI

-306 VTSKTGREFGEEL
+306 ITSKTGREFGEEL

-331 KNIYSDDNQFDR
+331 KNVYSNDRQFDE

-353 SRMALTVSS
+353 SRMKLTVSD
-362 FKFDTKLNSAFEL
+362 FKFDTKLNSTFEL
-375 IKTNDEKEEN
+375 IKTNDEKEKN
-385 LTININK
+385 LTLNISK
-392 VSKNGERN
+392 VSEDGERN

-415 AVLTD
+415 AVLTN
-420 DKVLE
+420 DKALD
-425 IIGKTFDGKKEIE
+425 IIGKSFDGKKEIE
-438 FIDKESLE
+438 FVSKESLE
-446 KENNKLIE
+446 KENNNLIE
-454 KFSNEYSIKDI
+454 KISTEYQDI
-465 SDFDKAVMRKT
+465 RVKNIDDFDRAIMRKT
-476 VAKVGVSLLALKEDE
+476 VAKVGLTLEE
-491 MKNQSPILLKI
+491 NRMKNQSSNLFRI
-502 IEDEHKDTFKKEID
+502 IEDEHKDTFKKEI
-516 NIKDK
+516 NNLEDK

-527 NADKLGLSLNVYGKV
+527 NVDRLGLSLNVYGKV
-542 EEIYNEDENKYK
+542 DEIYSEDENQYK
-554 ANAEAVLK
+554 ANVEAVLK
-562 AREDGT
+562 T
-568 LNSFL
+568 LEEGSLNNFFENLENQKEKMERYS
-573 HTLGRKKAGHKRQGH
+573 HSDVPIENVIYKMSYDMKGNIRQ
-588 DVSMEDVIKEIG
+588 
-600 YEMKD
+600 
-605 DIRKDI
+605 DIA
-611 VKSLDFDSIVK
+611 KSLDFDSIVR
-622 NTAVLVMIEE
+622 NTATLIMIEE
-632 NFTVEDAKIY
+632 NFTVEDAK
-642 RLNIS
+642 NIKNMS
-647 DEKKSQLVDK
+647 DEEKSQFVDK
-657 INDYISEREKDIKE
+657 INDYISERGSHIKE
-671 VKVSDLAKL
+671 VKVSDLSKL
-680 REVNFDKFTDLR
+680 EKVNFDKVSDLR
-692 ENTYKEEK
+692 ENSFKEEQ
-700 RKEEE
+700 RKENQ
-705 KKEREKAREKVFHFG
+705 KERAYQRDERTDREYDF
-720 DTEKTNSNDDEFNF
+720 

>member
-1 MNNNLVRTII
+1 MNNNFARTII

-54 VTPKK
+54 VTPKNV
-59 IDEKEIEL
+59 DEKEIEL

-105 NKVGNAI
+105 NKVGNAV
-112 QKGAIEQKNI
+112 QKGVVAQKN
-122 VKSLLEPFTLGVGG
+122 SLKQMFEDLTLGVGG

-168 ELSKMINQSFTP
+168 ELSKMINQSFTS

-186 IRYFTE
+186 MRYFTE

-226 EKKAINLLDEANTNK
+226 EKKAINLLSEVNTNK

-248 DKVQDYEMNFKRI
+248 DKVQDYEKNFKRI

-306 VTSKTGREFGEEL
+306 ITSKTGREFGEEL
-319 SNKLNKNVESLL
+319 SNKLNKDVENLL
-331 KNIYSDDNQFDR
+331 KNVYSNDRQFDE

-353 SRMALTVSS
+353 SRMRLTVSD
-362 FKFDTKLNSAFEL
+362 FKFDTKLNSTFEL
-375 IKTNDEKEEN
+375 IKTNDEKEKN
-385 LTININK
+385 LTLNISK
-392 VSKNGERN
+392 VSEDGERN

-415 AVLTD
+415 AVLTN
-420 DKVLE
+420 DKALE

-438 FIDKESLE
+438 FVSKESLE
-446 KENNKLIE
+446 KENNNLIE
-454 KFSNEYSIKDI
+454 KISTEYQDI
-465 SDFDKAVMRKT
+465 RVKNIDDFDRAIMRKT
-476 VAKVGVSLLALKEDE
+476 VAKVGLTLEE
-491 MKNQSPILLKI
+491 NRMKNQSSNLFRI

-516 NIKDK
+516 NLEDK

-527 NADKLGLSLNVYGKV
+527 NVDRLGLSLNVYGKV
-542 EEIYNEDENKYK
+542 DEIYSEDENEYK
-554 ANAEAVLK
+554 ANVEAVLK
-562 AREDGT
+562 T
-568 LNSFL
+568 LEEGSLNNFFENLENQKEKMEKYS
-573 HTLGRKKAGHKRQGH
+573 HSEVPIENVIHKMSY
-588 DVSMEDVIKEIG
+588 D
-600 YEMKD
+600 MKG
-605 DIRKDI
+605 DIRQDI
-611 VKSLDFDSIVK
+611 AKSLDFDSIVR
-622 NTAVLVMIEE
+622 NTATLVMIEE
-632 NFTVEDAKIY
+632 NFTVEDAK
-642 RLNIS
+642 NIKNMS
-647 DEKKSQLVDK
+647 DEEKSQFVDK
-657 INDYISEREKDIKE
+657 INDYISERGSHIKE
-671 VKVSDLAKL
+671 VKVSDLEKL
-680 REVNFDKFTDLR
+680 EKVNFDKVSDLR
-692 ENTYKEEK
+692 ENSYKEEQ
-700 RKEEE
+700 RKEKENQ
-705 KKEREKAREKVFHFG
+705 KERAYQRDERTDREYDF
-720 DTEKTNSNDDEFNF
+720 

>member
-18 KNKEMREIKAKEY
+18 KNKEMREIRAKEY

-105 NKVGNAI
+105 NKVGNAV

-186 IRYFTE
+186 MRYFTE

-218 DDLKTSKK
+218 DDLKTNKK
-226 EKKAINLLDEANTNK
+226 EKKAINLLSEVDTNK

-248 DKVQDYEMNFKRI
+248 DKVQDYETNFKRI

-306 VTSKTGREFGEEL
+306 ITSKTGREFGEEL
-319 SNKLNKNVESLL
+319 SNKLNKNVETLL
-331 KNIYSDDNQFDR
+331 KNVYSNDRQFDE

-353 SRMALTVSS
+353 SRMRLTVSD
-362 FKFDTKLNSAFEL
+362 FKFDTKLNSTFEL
-375 IKTNDEKEEN
+375 IKTNDEKEKN
-385 LTININK
+385 LTLNISK
-392 VSKNGERN
+392 VSEDGERN

-415 AVLTD
+415 AVLTN
-420 DKVLE
+420 DKALE

-438 FIDKESLE
+438 FISKENLE
-446 KENNKLIE
+446 KENNNLIE
-454 KFSNEYSIKDI
+454 KISTEYQDIRVKDI
-465 SDFDKAVMRKT
+465 DDFDRNVMRKT
-476 VAKVGVSLLALKEDE
+476 VAKVEITLQENK
-491 MKNQSPILLKI
+491 MKNQSSNLFRI

-516 NIKDK
+516 NLEDK

-527 NADKLGLSLNVYGKV
+527 NADRLGLSLNVYGKV
-542 EEIYNEDENKYK
+542 KEIYNEDENEYK
-554 ANAEAVLK
+554 ANVEAVLK
-562 AREDGT
+562 T
-568 LNSFL
+568 LEEGSLNNFFENLENQKEKMEKYS
-573 HTLGRKKAGHKRQGH
+573 HSEVPIENVIHKMSY
-588 DVSMEDVIKEIG
+588 D
-600 YEMKD
+600 MKG
-605 DIRKDI
+605 DIRQDI
-611 VKSLDFDSIVK
+611 AKSLDFDDIVR
-622 NTAVLVMIEE
+622 NTATLVMIKE
-632 NFTVEDAKIY
+632 NFTVEDAK
-642 RLNIS
+642 NIKNMS
-647 DEKKSQLVDK
+647 DEEKSQFVDK
-657 INDYISEREKDIKE
+657 INDYISERGSHIKE
-671 VKVSDLAKL
+671 VKVSDLEKL
-680 REVNFDKFTDLR
+680 EKVNFDKVSDLR
-692 ENTYKEEK
+692 ENSFKEEQ
-700 RKEEE
+700 RKE
-705 KKEREKAREKVFHFG
+705 KENQRERAYQRDERTDREYDF
-720 DTEKTNSNDDEFNF
+720 

>member
-168 ELSKMINQSFTP
+168 ELSKMINQSFTS

-186 IRYFTE
+186 MRYFTE

-226 EKKAINLLDEANTNK
+226 EKKAINLLSEVNTNK

-248 DKVQDYEMNFKRI
+248 DKVQDYEKNFKRI

-306 VTSKTGREFGEEL
+306 ITSKTGREFGEEL
-319 SNKLNKNVESLL
+319 SNKLNKDVENLL
-331 KNIYSDDNQFDR
+331 KNVYSNDRQFDE

-353 SRMALTVSS
+353 SRMRLTVSD
-362 FKFDTKLNSAFEL
+362 FKFDTKLNSTFEL
-375 IKTNDEKEEN
+375 IKTNDEKEKN
-385 LTININK
+385 LTLNISK
-392 VSKNGERN
+392 VSEDGERN

-415 AVLTD
+415 AVLTN
-420 DKVLE
+420 DKALE

-438 FIDKESLE
+438 FVSKESLE
-446 KENNKLIE
+446 KENNNLIE
-454 KFSNEYSIKDI
+454 KISTEYQDI
-465 SDFDKAVMRKT
+465 RVKNIDDFDRAIMRKT
-476 VAKVGVSLLALKEDE
+476 VAKVGLTLEE
-491 MKNQSPILLKI
+491 NRMKNQSSNLFRI

-516 NIKDK
+516 NLEDK

-527 NADKLGLSLNVYGKV
+527 NVDRLGLSLNVYGKV
-542 EEIYNEDENKYK
+542 DEIYSEDENQYK
-554 ANAEAVLK
+554 ANVEAVLK
-562 AREDGT
+562 T
-568 LNSFL
+568 LEEGSLNNFFENLENQKEKMERYS
-573 HTLGRKKAGHKRQGH
+573 HSDVPIENVIYKMSYDMKGNIRQ
-588 DVSMEDVIKEIG
+588 
-600 YEMKD
+600 
-605 DIRKDI
+605 DIA
-611 VKSLDFDSIVK
+611 KSLDFDDIVR
-622 NTAVLVMIEE
+622 NTATLVMIEE
-632 NFTVEDAKIY
+632 NFTVEDAK
-642 RLNIS
+642 NIKNMS
-647 DEKKSQLVDK
+647 DEEKSQFVNK
-657 INDYISEREKDIKE
+657 INDYISERGSHIKE
-671 VKVSDLAKL
+671 VKVSDLEKL
-680 REVNFDKFTDLR
+680 EKVNFDKISDLR
-692 ENTYKEEK
+692 ENSYKEEQ
-700 RKEEE
+700 RKEKENQ
-705 KKEREKAREKVFHFG
+705 KERAYQRDERTDREYDF
-720 DTEKTNSNDDEFNF
+720 

>member
-186 IRYFTE
+186 MRYFTE

-226 EKKAINLLDEANTNK
+226 EKKAINLLSEVNTNK

-306 VTSKTGREFGEEL
+306 ITSKTGREFGEEL

-331 KNIYSDDNQFDR
+331 KNVYSNDRQFDE

-353 SRMALTVSS
+353 SRMRLTVSD
-362 FKFDTKLNSAFEL
+362 FKFDTKLNSTFEL
-375 IKTNDEKEEN
+375 IKTNDEKEKN
-385 LTININK
+385 LTLNISK
-392 VSKNGERN
+392 VSEDGERN

-415 AVLTD
+415 AVLTN
-420 DKVLE
+420 DKALE

-438 FIDKESLE
+438 FVSKESLE
-446 KENNKLIE
+446 KENNNLIE
-454 KFSNEYSIKDI
+454 KISTEYQDIRVKDI
-465 SDFDKAVMRKT
+465 NDFDRNVMRKT
-476 VAKVGVSLLALKEDE
+476 VAKVEIALQENR
-491 MKNQSPILLKI
+491 MKNQSSNLFRI

-516 NIKDK
+516 NLEDK

-542 EEIYNEDENKYK
+542 DEIYSEDENQYK
-554 ANAEAVLK
+554 ANVEAVLK
-562 AREDGT
+562 T
-568 LNSFL
+568 LEEGSLNNFFENLENQKEKMERYSHSDVL
-573 HTLGRKKAGHKRQGH
+573 IENVIHKMSY
-588 DVSMEDVIKEIG
+588 D
-600 YEMKD
+600 MKG
-605 DIRKDI
+605 DIRQDI
-611 VKSLDFDSIVK
+611 AKSLDFDSIVR
-622 NTAVLVMIEE
+622 NTATLIMIEE
-632 NFTVEDAKIY
+632 NFTVEDAK
-642 RLNIS
+642 NIKNMS
-647 DEKKSQLVDK
+647 DEEKSQFVDK
-657 INDYISEREKDIKE
+657 INDYISERGSHIKE
-671 VKVSDLAKL
+671 VKVSDLEKL
-680 REVNFDKFTDLR
+680 EKVNFDKISDLR
-692 ENTYKEEK
+692 ENSYKEEQ
-700 RKEEE
+700 RKEKENQ
-705 KKEREKAREKVFHFG
+705 KERAYQRDERTDREYDF
-720 DTEKTNSNDDEFNF
+720 

>member
-186 IRYFTE
+186 MRYFTE

-218 DDLKTSKK
+218 DDLKTNKK
-226 EKKAINLLDEANTNK
+226 EKKAINLLSEVNTNK

-248 DKVQDYEMNFKRI
+248 DKVQDYETNFKRI

-306 VTSKTGREFGEEL
+306 ITSKTGREFGEEL

-331 KNIYSDDNQFDR
+331 KNVYSNDRQFDE

-353 SRMALTVSS
+353 SRMRLTVSD
-362 FKFDTKLNSAFEL
+362 FKFDTKLNSTFEL
-375 IKTNDEKEEN
+375 IKTNDEKEKN
-385 LTININK
+385 LTLNISK
-392 VSKNGERN
+392 VSEDGERN

-415 AVLTD
+415 AVLTN
-420 DKVLE
+420 DKALE

-438 FIDKESLE
+438 FISKENLE
-446 KENNKLIE
+446 KENNNLIE
-454 KFSNEYSIKDI
+454 KISTEYQDIRVKDI
-465 SDFDKAVMRKT
+465 DDFDKAVMRKT
-476 VAKVGVSLLALKEDE
+476 AVKVGLTLRENE
-491 MKNQSPILLKI
+491 MKNQSSNLFRI

-516 NIKDK
+516 NLEDK

-542 EEIYNEDENKYK
+542 KEIYSEDENEYK
-554 ANAEAVLK
+554 ANVEAVLK
-562 AREDGT
+562 T
-568 LNSFL
+568 LEEGSLNNFFENLENQKEKMEKYS
-573 HTLGRKKAGHKRQGH
+573 HSEVPIENVIHKMSY
-588 DVSMEDVIKEIG
+588 D
-600 YEMKD
+600 MKG
-605 DIRKDI
+605 DIRQDI
-611 VKSLDFDSIVK
+611 AKSLDFDSIVR
-622 NTAVLVMIEE
+622 NTATLVMIEE
-632 NFTVEDAKIY
+632 NFTVEDAK
-642 RLNIS
+642 NIKNMS
-647 DEKKSQLVDK
+647 DEEKSQFVNK
-657 INDYISEREKDIKE
+657 INDYISERGSHIKE
-671 VKVSDLAKL
+671 VKVSDLEKL
-680 REVNFDKFTDLR
+680 EKVNFDKVSDLR
-692 ENTYKEEK
+692 ENSYKEEQ
-700 RKEEE
+700 RKEKENQ
-705 KKEREKAREKVFHFG
+705 KERAYQRDERTDREYDF
-720 DTEKTNSNDDEFNF
+720 

>member
-186 IRYFTE
+186 MRYFTE
-192 NRFKIENVDENDRK
+192 NRFRIENVNENDRS

-226 EKKAINLLDEANTNK
+226 EKKAINLLSEVNTNK

-248 DKVQDYEMNFKRI
+248 DKVQDYETNFKRI

-306 VTSKTGREFGEEL
+306 ITSKTGREFGEEL
-319 SNKLNKNVESLL
+319 SNKLNKNVETLL
-331 KNIYSDDNQFDR
+331 KNVYSNDRQFDE

-353 SRMALTVSS
+353 SRMRLTVSD
-362 FKFDTKLNSAFEL
+362 FKFDTKLNSTFEL
-375 IKTNDEKEEN
+375 IKTNDEKEKN
-385 LTININK
+385 LTLNISK
-392 VSKNGERN
+392 VSENGERN

-415 AVLTD
+415 AVLTN
-420 DKVLE
+420 DKALE

-438 FIDKESLE
+438 FVSKESLE
-446 KENNKLIE
+446 KENNNLIE
-454 KFSNEYSIKDI
+454 KISTEYQDIRVKDI
-465 SDFDKAVMRKT
+465 NDFDRNVMRKT
-476 VAKVGVSLLALKEDE
+476 VAKVEIALQENR
-491 MKNQSPILLKI
+491 MKNQSSNLFRI

-516 NIKDK
+516 NLEDK

-542 EEIYNEDENKYK
+542 DEIYSEDENQYK
-554 ANAEAVLK
+554 ANVEAVLK
-562 AREDGT
+562 T
-568 LNSFL
+568 LEEGSLNNFFENLENQKEKMERYSHSDVL
-573 HTLGRKKAGHKRQGH
+573 IENVIHKMSY
-588 DVSMEDVIKEIG
+588 D
-600 YEMKD
+600 MKG
-605 DIRKDI
+605 DIRQDI
-611 VKSLDFDSIVK
+611 AKSLDFDSIVR
-622 NTAVLVMIEE
+622 NTATLIMIEE
-632 NFTVEDAKIY
+632 NFTVEDAK
-642 RLNIS
+642 NIKNMS
-647 DEKKSQLVDK
+647 DEEKSQFVDK
-657 INDYISEREKDIKE
+657 INDYISERGSHIKE

-680 REVNFDKFTDLR
+680 EKVNFDKVSDLR
-692 ENTYKEEK
+692 ENSYKEEQ
-700 RKEEE
+700 RKEQE
-705 KKEREKAREKVFHFG
+705 KERTHNREERTDREYDF
-720 DTEKTNSNDDEFNF
+720 

>member
-226 EKKAINLLDEANTNK
+226 EKKAINLLSEVNTNK

-248 DKVQDYEMNFKRI
+248 DKVQDYETNFKRI

-306 VTSKTGREFGEEL
+306 ITSKTGREFGEEL

-331 KNIYSDDNQFDR
+331 KNVYSDDNQFDR

-353 SRMALTVSS
+353 SRMALTVSD
-362 FKFDTKLNSAFEL
+362 FKFDTKLNSTFEL
-375 IKTNDEKEEN
+375 IKTNDEKEKN
-385 LTININK
+385 LTLNISK
-392 VSKNGERN
+392 VSEDGERN

-415 AVLTD
+415 AVLTN
-420 DKVLE
+420 DKALE

-438 FIDKESLE
+438 FISKENLE
-446 KENNKLIE
+446 KENNNLIE
-454 KFSNEYSIKDI
+454 KISTEYQDIRVKDI
-465 SDFDKAVMRKT
+465 DDFDRNVMRKT
-476 VAKVGVSLLALKEDE
+476 VAKVGLTLRENE
-491 MKNQSPILLKI
+491 MKNQSSNLFKI

-516 NIKDK
+516 NLEDK

-542 EEIYNEDENKYK
+542 KEIYSEDENEYK
-554 ANAEAVLK
+554 ANVEAVLK
-562 AREDGT
+562 T
-568 LNSFL
+568 LEEGSLNNFFENLENQKEKMEKYS
-573 HTLGRKKAGHKRQGH
+573 HSEVPIENVIHKMSY
-588 DVSMEDVIKEIG
+588 D
-600 YEMKD
+600 MKG
-605 DIRKDI
+605 DIRQDI
-611 VKSLDFDSIVK
+611 AKSLDFDSIVR
-622 NTAVLVMIEE
+622 NTATLVMIEE
-632 NFTVEDAKIY
+632 NFTVEDAK
-642 RLNIS
+642 NIKNMS
-647 DEKKSQLVDK
+647 DEEKSQFVDK
-657 INDYISEREKDIKE
+657 INDYISERGSHIKE
-671 VKVSDLAKL
+671 VKVSDLEKL
-680 REVNFDKFTDLR
+680 EKVNFDKVSDLR
-692 ENTYKEEK
+692 ENSYKEEQ
-700 RKEEE
+700 RKEKENQ
-705 KKEREKAREKVFHFG
+705 KERAYQRDERTDREYDF
-720 DTEKTNSNDDEFNF
+720 

>member
-18 KNKEMREIKAKEY
+18 KNKEMREIRAKEY

-54 VTPKK
+54 VTPKNV
-59 IDEKEIEL
+59 DEKEIEL

-105 NKVGNAI
+105 NKVGNAV
-112 QKGAIEQKNI
+112 QKGVVAQKN
-122 VKSLLEPFTLGVGG
+122 SLKQMFEDLTLGVGG

-150 PEDKEWE
+150 PEDKEWK

-168 ELSKMINQSFTP
+168 ELSKMINQSFTS

-186 IRYFTE
+186 MRYFTE

-226 EKKAINLLDEANTNK
+226 EKKAINLLSEVNTNK

-248 DKVQDYEMNFKRI
+248 DKVQDYEKNFKRI

-306 VTSKTGREFGEEL
+306 ITSKTGREFGEEL

-331 KNIYSDDNQFDR
+331 KNVYSDDNQFDR

-353 SRMALTVSS
+353 SRMALTVSD
-362 FKFDTKLNSAFEL
+362 FKFDTKLNSTFEL
-375 IKTNDEKEEN
+375 IKTNDEKEKN
-385 LTININK
+385 LTLNISK
-392 VSKNGERN
+392 VSEDGERN

-415 AVLTD
+415 AVLTN
-420 DKVLE
+420 DKALE

-438 FIDKESLE
+438 FISKENLE
-446 KENNKLIE
+446 KENNNLIE
-454 KFSNEYSIKDI
+454 KISTEYQDIRVKDI
-465 SDFDKAVMRKT
+465 DDFDRNVMRKT
-476 VAKVGVSLLALKEDE
+476 VAKVGLTLRENE
-491 MKNQSPILLKI
+491 MKNQSSNLFKI

-516 NIKDK
+516 NLEDK

-542 EEIYNEDENKYK
+542 KEIYSEDENEYK
-554 ANAEAVLK
+554 ANVEAVLK
-562 AREDGT
+562 T
-568 LNSFL
+568 LEEGSLNNFFENLENQKEKMEKYS
-573 HTLGRKKAGHKRQGH
+573 HSEVPIENVIHKMSY
-588 DVSMEDVIKEIG
+588 D
-600 YEMKD
+600 MKG
-605 DIRKDI
+605 DIRQDI
-611 VKSLDFDSIVK
+611 AKSLDFDSIVR
-622 NTAVLVMIEE
+622 NTATLVMIEE
-632 NFTVEDAKIY
+632 NFTVEDAK
-642 RLNIS
+642 NIKNMS
-647 DEKKSQLVDK
+647 DEEKSQFVDK
-657 INDYISEREKDIKE
+657 INDYISERGSHIKE
-671 VKVSDLAKL
+671 VKVSDLEKL
-680 REVNFDKFTDLR
+680 EKVNFDKVSDLR
-692 ENTYKEEK
+692 ENSYKEEQ
-700 RKEEE
+700 RKEKENQ
-705 KKEREKAREKVFHFG
+705 KERAYQRDERTDREYDF
-720 DTEKTNSNDDEFNF
+720 

>member
-43 GFLLKDLSYVE
+43 EFLLKDLSYVE

-218 DDLKTSKK
+218 DDLKTNKK
-226 EKKAINLLDEANTNK
+226 EKKAINLLSEVNTNK

-248 DKVQDYEMNFKRI
+248 DKVQDYETNFKRI

-306 VTSKTGREFGEEL
+306 ITSKTGREFGEEL

-331 KNIYSDDNQFDR
+331 KNVYSDDNQFDR

-353 SRMALTVSS
+353 SRMALTVSD
-362 FKFDTKLNSAFEL
+362 FKFDTKLNSTFEL
-375 IKTNDEKEEN
+375 IKTNDEKEKN
-385 LTININK
+385 LTLNISK
-392 VSKNGERN
+392 VSEDGERN

-415 AVLTD
+415 AVLTN
-420 DKVLE
+420 DKALE

-438 FIDKESLE
+438 FISKENLE
-446 KENNKLIE
+446 KENNNLIE
-454 KFSNEYSIKDI
+454 KISTEYQDIKVKDI
-465 SDFDKAVMRKT
+465 DDFDRNVMRKT
-476 VAKVGVSLLALKEDE
+476 VAKVGLTLRENE
-491 MKNQSPILLKI
+491 MKNQSSNLFKI

-516 NIKDK
+516 NLEDK

-542 EEIYNEDENKYK
+542 KEIYSEDENEYK
-554 ANAEAVLK
+554 ANVEAVLK
-562 AREDGT
+562 T
-568 LNSFL
+568 LEEGSLNNFFENLENQKEKMEKYS
-573 HTLGRKKAGHKRQGH
+573 HSEVPIENVIHKMSY
-588 DVSMEDVIKEIG
+588 D
-600 YEMKD
+600 MKG
-605 DIRKDI
+605 DIRQDI
-611 VKSLDFDSIVK
+611 AKSLDFDSIVR
-622 NTAVLVMIEE
+622 NTATLVMIEE
-632 NFTVEDAKIY
+632 NFTVEDAK
-642 RLNIS
+642 NIKNMS
-647 DEKKSQLVDK
+647 DEEKSQFVDK
-657 INDYISEREKDIKE
+657 INDYISERGSHIKE
-671 VKVSDLAKL
+671 VKVSDLEKL
-680 REVNFDKFTDLR
+680 EKVNFDKISDLR
-692 ENTYKEEK
+692 ENSYKEEQ
-700 RKEEE
+700 RKEKENQ
-705 KKEREKAREKVFHFG
+705 KERAYQRDERTDREYDF
-720 DTEKTNSNDDEFNF
+720 

>member
-18 KNKEMREIKAKEY
+18 KNKEMREIRAKEY

-75 EKIDEIKKEVFFSEN
+75 EKIDEIKKEIFFSEN

-186 IRYFTE
+186 MRYFTE
-192 NRFKIENVDENDRK
+192 NRFRIENVNENDRS

-226 EKKAINLLDEANTNK
+226 EKKAINLLSEVNTNK

-331 KNIYSDDNQFDR
+331 KNVYSNDRQFDE

-353 SRMALTVSS
+353 SRMRLTVSD
-362 FKFDTKLNSAFEL
+362 FKFDTKLNSTFEL
-375 IKTNDEKEEN
+375 IKTNDEKEKN
-385 LTININK
+385 LTLNISK
-392 VSKNGERN
+392 VSEDGERN

-415 AVLTD
+415 AVLTN
-420 DKVLE
+420 DKALE

-438 FIDKESLE
+438 FVSKESLE
-446 KENNKLIE
+446 KENNNLIE
-454 KFSNEYSIKDI
+454 KISTEYQDI
-465 SDFDKAVMRKT
+465 RVKNIDDFDRAIMRKT
-476 VAKVGVSLLALKEDE
+476 VAKVGLTLEE
-491 MKNQSPILLKI
+491 NRMKNQSSNLFRI

-516 NIKDK
+516 NLEDK

-527 NADKLGLSLNVYGKV
+527 NVDRLGLSLNVYGKV
-542 EEIYNEDENKYK
+542 DEIYSEDENQYK
-554 ANAEAVLK
+554 ANVEAVLK
-562 AREDGT
+562 T
-568 LNSFL
+568 LEEGSLNNFFENLENQKEKMERYS
-573 HTLGRKKAGHKRQGH
+573 HSDVPIENVIYKMSYDMKGNIRQ
-588 DVSMEDVIKEIG
+588 
-600 YEMKD
+600 
-605 DIRKDI
+605 DIA
-611 VKSLDFDSIVK
+611 KSLDFDDIVR
-622 NTAVLVMIEE
+622 NTATLVMIEE
-632 NFTVEDAKIY
+632 NFTVEDAK
-642 RLNIS
+642 NIKNMS
-647 DEKKSQLVDK
+647 DEEKSQFVNK
-657 INDYISEREKDIKE
+657 INDYISERGSHIKE
-671 VKVSDLAKL
+671 VKVSDLEKL
-680 REVNFDKFTDLR
+680 EKVNFDKISDLR
-692 ENTYKEEK
+692 ENSYKEEQ
-700 RKEEE
+700 RKEKENQ
-705 KKEREKAREKVFHFG
+705 KERAYQRDERTDREYDF
-720 DTEKTNSNDDEFNF
+720 

>member
-18 KNKEMREIKAKEY
+18 KNKEMREIRAKEY

-54 VTPKK
+54 VTPKNV
-59 IDEKEIEL
+59 DEKEIEL

-105 NKVGNAI
+105 NKVGNAV
-112 QKGAIEQKNI
+112 QKGVVAQKN
-122 VKSLLEPFTLGVGG
+122 SLKQMFEDLTLGVGG

-168 ELSKMINQSFTP
+168 ELSKMINQSFTS

-186 IRYFTE
+186 MRYFTE

-226 EKKAINLLDEANTNK
+226 EKKAINLLSEVNTNK

-248 DKVQDYEMNFKRI
+248 DKVQDYEKNFKRI

-274 EYELSIKHTEG
+274 EYELSIKHTDG

-306 VTSKTGREFGEEL
+306 ITSKTGREFGEEL
-319 SNKLNKNVESLL
+319 SNKLNKDVENLL
-331 KNIYSDDNQFDR
+331 KNVYSNDRQFDE

-353 SRMALTVSS
+353 SRMRLTVSD
-362 FKFDTKLNSAFEL
+362 FKFDTKLNSTFEL
-375 IKTNDEKEEN
+375 IKTNDEKEKN
-385 LTININK
+385 LTLNISK
-392 VSKNGERN
+392 VSEDGERN

-415 AVLTD
+415 AVLTN
-420 DKVLE
+420 DKALE

-438 FIDKESLE
+438 FVSKESLE
-446 KENNKLIE
+446 KENNNLIE
-454 KFSNEYSIKDI
+454 KISTEYQDI
-465 SDFDKAVMRKT
+465 RVKNIDDFDRAIMRKT
-476 VAKVGVSLLALKEDE
+476 VAKVGLTLEE
-491 MKNQSPILLKI
+491 NRMKNQSSNLFRI

-516 NIKDK
+516 NLEDK

-527 NADKLGLSLNVYGKV
+527 NVDRLGLSLNVYGKV
-542 EEIYNEDENKYK
+542 DEIYSEDENQYK
-554 ANAEAVLK
+554 ANVEAVLK
-562 AREDGT
+562 T
-568 LNSFL
+568 LEEGSLNNFFENLENQKEKMERYS
-573 HTLGRKKAGHKRQGH
+573 HSDVPIENVIYKMSYDMKGNIRQ
-588 DVSMEDVIKEIG
+588 
-600 YEMKD
+600 
-605 DIRKDI
+605 DIA
-611 VKSLDFDSIVK
+611 KSLDFDDIVR
-622 NTAVLVMIEE
+622 NTATLVMIEE
-632 NFTVEDAKIY
+632 NFTVEDAK
-642 RLNIS
+642 NIKNMS
-647 DEKKSQLVDK
+647 DEEKSQFVNK
-657 INDYISEREKDIKE
+657 INDYISERGSHIKE
-671 VKVSDLAKL
+671 VKVSDLEKL
-680 REVNFDKFTDLR
+680 EKVNFDKISDLR
-692 ENTYKEEK
+692 ENSYKEEQ
-700 RKEEE
+700 RKEKENQ
-705 KKEREKAREKVFHFG
+705 KERAYQRDERTDREYDF
-720 DTEKTNSNDDEFNF
+720 

>member
-226 EKKAINLLDEANTNK
+226 EKKAINLLSEVNTNK

-248 DKVQDYEMNFKRI
+248 DKVQDYETNFKRI

-306 VTSKTGREFGEEL
+306 ITSKTGREFGEEL

-331 KNIYSDDNQFDR
+331 KNVYSNDRQFDE

-353 SRMALTVSS
+353 SRMRLTVSD
-362 FKFDTKLNSAFEL
+362 FKFDTKLNSTFEL
-375 IKTNDEKEEN
+375 IKTNDEKEKN
-385 LTININK
+385 LTLNISK
-392 VSKNGERN
+392 VSEDGERN

-415 AVLTD
+415 AVLTN
-420 DKVLE
+420 DKALE

-438 FIDKESLE
+438 FVSKESLE
-446 KENNKLIE
+446 KENNNLIE
-454 KFSNEYSIKDI
+454 KISTEYQDIRVKDI
-465 SDFDKAVMRKT
+465 NDFDRNVMRKT
-476 VAKVGVSLLALKEDE
+476 VAKVEIALQENR
-491 MKNQSPILLKI
+491 MKNQSSNLFRI

-516 NIKDK
+516 NLEDK

-542 EEIYNEDENKYK
+542 DEIYSEDENQYK
-554 ANAEAVLK
+554 ANVEAVLK
-562 AREDGT
+562 T
-568 LNSFL
+568 LEEGSLNNFFENLENQKEKMERYSHSDVL
-573 HTLGRKKAGHKRQGH
+573 IENVIHKMSY
-588 DVSMEDVIKEIG
+588 D
-600 YEMKD
+600 MKG
-605 DIRKDI
+605 DIRQDI
-611 VKSLDFDSIVK
+611 AKSLDFDSIVR
-622 NTAVLVMIEE
+622 NTATLIMIEE
-632 NFTVEDAKIY
+632 NFTIEDAK
-642 RLNIS
+642 NIKNMS
-647 DEKKSQLVDK
+647 DEEKSQFVDK
-657 INDYISEREKDIKE
+657 INDYISERGSHIKE

-680 REVNFDKFTDLR
+680 EKVNFDKVSDLR
-692 ENTYKEEK
+692 ENSYKEEQ
-700 RKEEE
+700 RKEQE
-705 KKEREKAREKVFHFG
+705 KERTHNREERTDREYDF
-720 DTEKTNSNDDEFNF
+720 

>member
-136 FVNEYILKKVEKKT
+136 FINEYILKKVEKKT

-186 IRYFTE
+186 MRYFTE

-226 EKKAINLLDEANTNK
+226 EKKAINLLSEVNTNK

-248 DKVQDYEMNFKRI
+248 DKVQDYETNFKRI

-306 VTSKTGREFGEEL
+306 ITSKTGREFGEEL

-331 KNIYSDDNQFDR
+331 KNVYSNDRQFDE

-353 SRMALTVSS
+353 SRMRLTVSD
-362 FKFDTKLNSAFEL
+362 FKFDTKLNSTFEL
-375 IKTNDEKEEN
+375 IKTNDEKEKN
-385 LTININK
+385 LTLNISK
-392 VSKNGERN
+392 VSEDGERN

-415 AVLTD
+415 AVLTN
-420 DKVLE
+420 DKALE

-438 FIDKESLE
+438 FISKESLE
-446 KENNKLIE
+446 KENNSLIE
-454 KFSNEYSIKDI
+454 KISTEYQDIRVKDI
-465 SDFDKAVMRKT
+465 DDFDKAVMRKT
-476 VAKVGVSLLALKEDE
+476 VVKVGLILRENE
-491 MKNQSPILLKI
+491 MKNQSSNLLKI

-516 NIKDK
+516 NLEDK

-527 NADKLGLSLNVYGKV
+527 NADNLGLSLNVYGKV
-542 EEIYNEDENKYK
+542 KEIYNEDENEYK
-554 ANAEAVLK
+554 ANVEAVLK
-562 AREDGT
+562 T
-568 LNSFL
+568 LEEGSLNN
-573 HTLGRKKAGHKRQGH
+573 TLKTIEKQKEKQEKQGYN
-588 DVSMEDVIKEIG
+588 VPIENVIYKISYDMQG
-600 YEMKD
+600 
-605 DIRKDI
+605 DIRQDI
-611 VKSLDFDSIVK
+611 AKSLDFDSIVK
-622 NTAVLVMIEE
+622 NTATLIMIEE
-632 NFTVEDAKIY
+632 NFTVEDAK
-642 RLNIS
+642 NVKNMS
-647 DEKKSQLVDK
+647 DEEKSKFVDK
-657 INDYISEREKDIKE
+657 INDYIGERGSHIKE
-671 VKVSDLAKL
+671 VKVSDLEKL
-680 REVNFDKFTDLR
+680 ERVNFDKVSDLR
-692 ENTYKEEK
+692 ENSYKEEQ
-700 RKEEE
+700 RKEKENQ
-705 KKEREKAREKVFHFG
+705 KERAYQRDERTDRERTDRG
-720 DTEKTNSNDDEFNF
+720 YNF

>member
-105 NKVGNAI
+105 NKVGNAV

-186 IRYFTE
+186 MRYFTE

-218 DDLKTSKK
+218 DDLKTNKK
-226 EKKAINLLDEANTNK
+226 EKKAINLLSEVDTNK

-248 DKVQDYEMNFKRI
+248 DKVQDYETNFKRI

-306 VTSKTGREFGEEL
+306 ITSKTGREFGEEL
-319 SNKLNKNVESLL
+319 SNKLNKNVETLL
-331 KNIYSDDNQFDR
+331 KNVYSNDRQFDE

-353 SRMALTVSS
+353 SRMRLTVSD
-362 FKFDTKLNSAFEL
+362 FKFDTKLNSTFEL
-375 IKTNDEKEEN
+375 IKTNDEKEKN
-385 LTININK
+385 LTLNISK
-392 VSKNGERN
+392 VSEDGERN

-415 AVLTD
+415 AILTN
-420 DKVLE
+420 DKALE

-438 FIDKESLE
+438 FISKENLE
-446 KENNKLIE
+446 KENNNLIE
-454 KFSNEYSIKDI
+454 KISTEYQDIRVKDI
-465 SDFDKAVMRKT
+465 DDFDRNVMRKT
-476 VAKVGVSLLALKEDE
+476 VAKVGLTLEE
-491 MKNQSPILLKI
+491 NRMKNQSSNLFRI

-516 NIKDK
+516 NLEDK

-527 NADKLGLSLNVYGKV
+527 NADRLGLSLNVYGKV
-542 EEIYNEDENKYK
+542 KEIYNEDENEYK
-554 ANAEAVLK
+554 ANVEVVLK
-562 AREDGT
+562 T
-568 LNSFL
+568 LEEGSLNNFFENLENQKEKMEKYS
-573 HTLGRKKAGHKRQGH
+573 HSEVPIENVIHKMSY
-588 DVSMEDVIKEIG
+588 D
-600 YEMKD
+600 MKG
-605 DIRKDI
+605 DIRQDI
-611 VKSLDFDSIVK
+611 AKSLDFDDIVR
-622 NTAVLVMIEE
+622 NTATLVMIEE
-632 NFTVEDAKIY
+632 NFTVEDAK
-642 RLNIS
+642 NIKNMS
-647 DEKKSQLVDK
+647 DEEKSQFVDK
-657 INDYISEREKDIKE
+657 INDYISERGSHIKE
-671 VKVSDLAKL
+671 VKVSDLEKL
-680 REVNFDKFTDLR
+680 EKVNFDKVSDLR
-692 ENTYKEEK
+692 ENSFKEEQ
-700 RKEEE
+700 RKE
-705 KKEREKAREKVFHFG
+705 KENQRERAYQRDERTDRERTDREYDF
-720 DTEKTNSNDDEFNF
+720 

>member
-105 NKVGNAI
+105 NKVGNTI

-168 ELSKMINQSFTP
+168 ELSKMINQSFTS

-218 DDLKTSKK
+218 DDLKTNKK
-226 EKKAINLLDEANTNK
+226 EKKAINLLSEVNTNK

-248 DKVQDYEMNFKRI
+248 DKVQDYETNFKRI

-306 VTSKTGREFGEEL
+306 ITSKTGREFGEEL
-319 SNKLNKNVESLL
+319 SNKLNKDVENLL
-331 KNIYSDDNQFDR
+331 KNVYSNDRQFDE

-353 SRMALTVSS
+353 SRMRLTVSD
-362 FKFDTKLNSAFEL
+362 FKFDTKLNSTFEL
-375 IKTNDEKEEN
+375 IKTNDEKEKN
-385 LTININK
+385 LTLNISK
-392 VSKNGERN
+392 VSEDGERN

-415 AVLTD
+415 AVLTN
-420 DKVLE
+420 DKALE

-438 FIDKESLE
+438 FVSKESLE
-446 KENNKLIE
+446 KENNNLIE
-454 KFSNEYSIKDI
+454 KISTEYQDI
-465 SDFDKAVMRKT
+465 RVKNIDDFDRAIMRKT
-476 VAKVGVSLLALKEDE
+476 VAKVGLTLEE
-491 MKNQSPILLKI
+491 NRMKNQSSNLFRI

-516 NIKDK
+516 NLEDK

-527 NADKLGLSLNVYGKV
+527 NVDRLGLSLNVYGKV
-542 EEIYNEDENKYK
+542 NEIYSEDENQYK
-554 ANAEAVLK
+554 ANVEAVLK
-562 AREDGT
+562 T
-568 LNSFL
+568 LEEGSLNNFFENLENQKEKMERYS
-573 HTLGRKKAGHKRQGH
+573 HSDVPIENVIYKMSYDMKGNIRQ
-588 DVSMEDVIKEIG
+588 
-600 YEMKD
+600 
-605 DIRKDI
+605 DIA
-611 VKSLDFDSIVK
+611 KSLDFDDIVR
-622 NTAVLVMIEE
+622 NTATLVMIEE
-632 NFTVEDAKIY
+632 NFTVEDAK
-642 RLNIS
+642 NIKNMS
-647 DEKKSQLVDK
+647 DEEKSQFVNK
-657 INDYISEREKDIKE
+657 INDYISERGSHIKE
-671 VKVSDLAKL
+671 VKVSDLEKL
-680 REVNFDKFTDLR
+680 EKVNFDKISDLR
-692 ENTYKEEK
+692 ENSYKEEQ
-700 RKEEE
+700 RKEKENQ
-705 KKEREKAREKVFHFG
+705 KERAYQRDERTDREYDF
-720 DTEKTNSNDDEFNF
+720 

>member
-18 KNKEMREIKAKEY
+18 KNKEMREIRAKEY

-54 VTPKK
+54 VTPKNV
-59 IDEKEIEL
+59 DEKEIEL

-105 NKVGNAI
+105 NKVGNAV
-112 QKGAIEQKNI
+112 QKGVVAQKN
-122 VKSLLEPFTLGVGG
+122 SLKQMFEDLTLGVGG

-168 ELSKMINQSFTP
+168 ELSKMINQSFTS

-186 IRYFTE
+186 MRYFTE

-226 EKKAINLLDEANTNK
+226 EKKAINLLSEVNTNK

-248 DKVQDYEMNFKRI
+248 DKVQDYEKNFKRI

-306 VTSKTGREFGEEL
+306 ITSKTGREFGEEL
-319 SNKLNKNVESLL
+319 SNKLNKDVENLL
-331 KNIYSDDNQFDR
+331 KNVYSNDRQFDE

-353 SRMALTVSS
+353 SRMRLTVSD
-362 FKFDTKLNSAFEL
+362 FKFDTKLNSTFEL
-375 IKTNDEKEEN
+375 IKTNDEKEKN
-385 LTININK
+385 LTLNISK
-392 VSKNGERN
+392 VSEDGERN

-415 AVLTD
+415 AVLTN
-420 DKVLE
+420 DKALE

-438 FIDKESLE
+438 FISKENLE
-446 KENNKLIE
+446 KENNNLIE
-454 KFSNEYSIKDI
+454 KISTEYQDIRVKDI
-465 SDFDKAVMRKT
+465 DDFDRNVMRKT
-476 VAKVGVSLLALKEDE
+476 VAKVGLTLRENE
-491 MKNQSPILLKI
+491 MKNQSSNLFKI

-516 NIKDK
+516 NLEDK

-542 EEIYNEDENKYK
+542 KEIYSEDENEYK
-554 ANAEAVLK
+554 ANVEAVLK
-562 AREDGT
+562 T
-568 LNSFL
+568 LEEGSLNNFFENLENQKEKMEKYS
-573 HTLGRKKAGHKRQGH
+573 HSEVPIENVIHKMSY
-588 DVSMEDVIKEIG
+588 D
-600 YEMKD
+600 MKG
-605 DIRKDI
+605 DIRQDI
-611 VKSLDFDSIVK
+611 AKSLDFDSIVR
-622 NTAVLVMIEE
+622 NTATLVMIEE
-632 NFTVEDAKIY
+632 NFTVEDAK
-642 RLNIS
+642 NIKNMS
-647 DEKKSQLVDK
+647 DEEKSQFVDK
-657 INDYISEREKDIKE
+657 INDYISERGSHIKE
-671 VKVSDLAKL
+671 VKVSDLEKL
-680 REVNFDKFTDLR
+680 EKVNFDKVSDLR
-692 ENTYKEEK
+692 ENSYKEEQ
-700 RKEEE
+700 RKEKENQ
-705 KKEREKAREKVFHFG
+705 KERAYQRDERTDREYDF
-720 DTEKTNSNDDEFNF
+720 

>member
-67 KKLDEKSN
+67 KKLDEKN
-75 EKIDEIKKEVFFSEN
+75 DEKIDEIKKDIFFSEN
-90 KDMLSKGKAIFDVVL
+90 NDMLSKGKAVFDLIL
-105 NKVGNAI
+105 NKIDNSI
-112 QKGAIEQKNI
+112 QKGKVESSFFAKD
-122 VKSLLEPFTLGVGG
+122 LLNTFTLGIGG

-186 IRYFTE
+186 MRYFTE
-192 NRFKIENVDENDRK
+192 NRFQIENVDENDRK

-226 EKKAINLLDEANTNK
+226 EKKAINLLSEVNTNK

-248 DKVQDYEMNFKRI
+248 DKVQDYETNFKRI

-306 VTSKTGREFGEEL
+306 ITSKTGREFGEEL

-331 KNIYSDDNQFDR
+331 KNVYSDDNQFDR

-353 SRMALTVSS
+353 SRMALTVSD
-362 FKFDTKLNSAFEL
+362 FKFDTKLNSTFEL
-375 IKTNDEKEEN
+375 IKTNDEKEKN
-385 LTININK
+385 LTLNISK
-392 VSKNGERN
+392 VSEDGERN

-415 AVLTD
+415 AVLTN
-420 DKVLE
+420 DKALE

-438 FIDKESLE
+438 FVSKESLE
-446 KENNKLIE
+446 KENNNLIE
-454 KFSNEYSIKDI
+454 KISTEYQDIRVKDI
-465 SDFDKAVMRKT
+465 NDFDRNVMRKT
-476 VAKVGVSLLALKEDE
+476 VAKVEIALQENR
-491 MKNQSPILLKI
+491 MKNQSSNLFKI

-516 NIKDK
+516 NLEDK

-542 EEIYNEDENKYK
+542 DEIYSEDENQYK
-554 ANAEAVLK
+554 ANVEAVLK
-562 AREDGT
+562 TLEDGS
-568 LNSFL
+568 LNNFFENLENQKEKMEKYS
-573 HTLGRKKAGHKRQGH
+573 HSEVPIENVIHKMSY
-588 DVSMEDVIKEIG
+588 D
-600 YEMKD
+600 MKG
-605 DIRKDI
+605 DIRQDI
-611 VKSLDFDSIVK
+611 AKSLDFDSIVR
-622 NTAVLVMIEE
+622 NTATLVMIEE
-632 NFTVEDAKIY
+632 NFTVEDAK
-642 RLNIS
+642 NIKNMS
-647 DEKKSQLVDK
+647 DEEKSQFVDK
-657 INDYISEREKDIKE
+657 INDYISERGSHIKE
-671 VKVSDLAKL
+671 VKVSDLEKL
-680 REVNFDKFTDLR
+680 EKVNFDKVSDLR
-692 ENTYKEEK
+692 ENSYKEEQ
-700 RKEEE
+700 RKEKENQ
-705 KKEREKAREKVFHFG
+705 KERAYQRDERTDREYDF
-720 DTEKTNSNDDEFNF
+720 

>member
-59 IDEKEIEL
+59 VDEKEIEL

-226 EKKAINLLDEANTNK
+226 EKKAINLLSEVNTNK

-319 SNKLNKNVESLL
+319 SNKLNKNVETVL
-331 KNIYSDDNQFDR
+331 KNVYSNDRQFDE

-353 SRMALTVSS
+353 SRMRLTVSD
-362 FKFDTKLNSAFEL
+362 FKFDTKLNSTFEL
-375 IKTNDEKEEN
+375 IKTNDEKEKN
-385 LTININK
+385 LTLNISK
-392 VSKNGERN
+392 VSEDGERN

-415 AVLTD
+415 AVLTN
-420 DKVLE
+420 DKALE
-425 IIGKTFDGKKEIE
+425 IIEKTFDGKKEIE
-438 FIDKESLE
+438 FVSKESLE
-446 KENNKLIE
+446 KENNNLIE
-454 KFSNEYSIKDI
+454 KISTEYQDIRVKDI
-465 SDFDKAVMRKT
+465 NDFDRNVMRKT
-476 VAKVGVSLLALKEDE
+476 VAKVEIALQENR
-491 MKNQSPILLKI
+491 MKNQSSNLFRI

-516 NIKDK
+516 NLEDK

-542 EEIYNEDENKYK
+542 DEIYSEDENQYK
-554 ANAEAVLK
+554 ANVEAVLK
-562 AREDGT
+562 T
-568 LNSFL
+568 LEEGSLNNFFENLENQKEKMERYSHSDVL
-573 HTLGRKKAGHKRQGH
+573 IENVIHKMSY
-588 DVSMEDVIKEIG
+588 D
-600 YEMKD
+600 MKG
-605 DIRKDI
+605 DIRQDI
-611 VKSLDFDSIVK
+611 AKSLDFDSIVR
-622 NTAVLVMIEE
+622 NTATLIMIEE
-632 NFTVEDAKIY
+632 NFTIEDAK
-642 RLNIS
+642 NIKNMS
-647 DEKKSQLVDK
+647 DEEKSQFVDK
-657 INDYISEREKDIKE
+657 INDYISERGSHIKE

-680 REVNFDKFTDLR
+680 EKVNFDKVSDLR
-692 ENTYKEEK
+692 ENSYKEEQ
-700 RKEEE
+700 RKEQE
-705 KKEREKAREKVFHFG
+705 KERTHNREERTDREYDF
-720 DTEKTNSNDDEFNF
+720 

>member
-218 DDLKTSKK
+218 DDLKTNKK
-226 EKKAINLLDEANTNK
+226 EKKAINLLSEVNTNK

-248 DKVQDYEMNFKRI
+248 DKVQDYETNFKRI

-306 VTSKTGREFGEEL
+306 ITSKTGREFGEEL

-353 SRMALTVSS
+353 SRMALTVSD
-362 FKFDTKLNSAFEL
+362 FKFDTKLNSTFEL
-375 IKTNDEKEEN
+375 IKTNDEKEKN
-385 LTININK
+385 LTLNISK
-392 VSKNGERN
+392 VSEDGERN

-415 AVLTD
+415 AVLTN
-420 DKVLE
+420 DKALE

-438 FIDKESLE
+438 FISKENLE
-446 KENNKLIE
+446 KENNNLIA
-454 KFSNEYSIKDI
+454 KISTEYQDIRVKDI
-465 SDFDKAVMRKT
+465 DDFDRNVMRKT
-476 VAKVGVSLLALKEDE
+476 VAKVGLTLRENE
-491 MKNQSPILLKI
+491 MKNQSSNLFKI

-516 NIKDK
+516 NLEDK

-542 EEIYNEDENKYK
+542 KEIYSEDENEYK
-554 ANAEAVLK
+554 ANVEAVLK
-562 AREDGT
+562 T
-568 LNSFL
+568 LEEGSLNNFFENLENQKEKMEKYS
-573 HTLGRKKAGHKRQGH
+573 HSEVPIENVIHKMSY
-588 DVSMEDVIKEIG
+588 D
-600 YEMKD
+600 MKG
-605 DIRKDI
+605 DIRQDI
-611 VKSLDFDSIVK
+611 AKSLDFDSIVR
-622 NTAVLVMIEE
+622 NTATLVMIEE
-632 NFTVEDAKIY
+632 NFTVEDAK
-642 RLNIS
+642 NIKNMS
-647 DEKKSQLVDK
+647 DEEKSQFVDK
-657 INDYISEREKDIKE
+657 INDYISERGSHIKE
-671 VKVSDLAKL
+671 VKVSDLEKL
-680 REVNFDKFTDLR
+680 EKVNFDKVSDLR
-692 ENTYKEEK
+692 ENSYKEEQ
-700 RKEEE
+700 RKEKENQ
-705 KKEREKAREKVFHFG
+705 KERAYQRDERTDREYDF
-720 DTEKTNSNDDEFNF
+720 